1 MKNEKEFKELVAKS
15 ASYIEVINK
24 LGLKPNGTGYGKV
37 QRMIKKMGI
46 NVNHFETSPD
56 NIDKFYQK
64 KYPLDDYF
72 SNKKPIHSAE
82 LKKRLIRHGIK
93 KNICEKCGLT
103 HWLGVPMSLELHHI
117 NKNKKDNSLEN
128 LTILCP
134 NCHWVVHHLDK
145 TKNEAKID
153 RRNRI
158 KPELRKIDRPPYKQ
172 LLDDIAKAGYSGAGR
187 KYGVSDNAVR
197 KWIKVYEKY
206 DPTSNK
212 ELH

>member
-15 ASYIEVINK
+15 TSYIEVINE

-46 NVNHFETSPD
+46 SVTHFDTSPD

-72 SNKKPIHSAE
+72 SNKKSIHSAE
-82 LKKRLIRHGIK
+82 LKKRLIKHGVK
-93 KNICEKCGLT
+93 NNICEKCGLT
-103 HWLGVPMSLELHHI
+103 HWFDVPMSLELHHI

-134 NCHWVVHHLDK
+134 NCHWLIHHLDK
-145 TKNEAKID
+145 PKNEAKTD

-172 LLDDIAKAGYSGAGR
+172 LLDDIAKVGYSGAGR

-206 DPTSNK
+206 GST
-212 ELH
+212 